1 MISAEDLIVKAEK
14 ALSSARILLDAEDTD
29 GACNRA
35 YYAIY
40 DAARA
45 ALIKAGY
52 EEIALTTKTHNGLI
66 SAFSMNLV
74 KTNKLPVELGR
85 IFNKVEDMRLM
96 ADYLEKSIE
105 VVRSEWAVEQAEI
118 FITQVKTQIF

>member
-1 MISAEDLIVKAEK
+1 MISAEDLMAKADK
-14 ALSSARILLDAEDTD
+14 ALASAIILLASEDTD

-45 ALIKAGY
+45 ALIKSGY

-74 KTNKLPVELGR
+74 KPNKLPVELGR

-105 VVRSEWAVEQAEI
+105 MDKSAWAVEQAKI
-118 FITQVKTQIF
+118 FINQVKAQIF

>member
-1 MISAEDLIVKAEK
+1 VISAEDLIVKAEK